1 MLVTMNKLIYN
12 HIQHIKDS
20 FFTTH
25 YLFIMTSNTL
35 RPRNKYPQI
44 KTHYTVS
51 DWVPKKD
58 SANFE
63 SDAFI
68 CFAAILKH
76 PGSSRFGKE
85 DPGYLRRCLQVIFS
99 TFFFLNFAKKTQDI

>member
-1 MLVTMNKLIYN
+1 MTNSVIVN
-12 HIQHIKDS
+12 HGGLS
-20 FFTTH
+20 
-25 YLFIMTSNTL
+25 
-35 RPRNKYPQI
+35 KY
-44 KTHYTVS
+44 HTVS

-85 DPGYLRRCLQVIFS
+85 DPGYLSQEMSSSDF
-99 TFFFLNFAKKTQDI
+99 